1 MKQLI
6 LVVDGD
12 ASCRDALRTTLQA
25 SGYDV
30 AVLYSASKVAG
41 RIEAERPAL
50 MVMAGGASSGDGL
63 AALQALQALRTT
75 QDDLPIIMLGEQRDE
90 TECIIALECGADD
103 FVSKPFNVQEV
114 LARIRNVLRRVQRQC
129 LQDPVWKAP
138 YEFNGFRLDFA
149 WRSLTYHGK
158 PVALTQNE
166 YAVLALLVAAPGRF
180 FTKAAIVQRISA
192 DTPDAQA
199 RVGVWVH
206 RLRSRIKRAAGG
218 CEIIETVRGKGYAF
232 NRDPARSHRSV
243 FENGRANALPEQ
255 PPMQGSV
262 R

>member
-30 AVLYSASKVAG
+30 AVLYNASKVVR
-41 RIEAERPAL
+41 RIETERPTL

-63 AALQALQALRTT
+63 AALQALQALRTS

-90 TECIIALECGADD
+90 TERIIALECGADD
-103 FVSKPFNVQEV
+103 VISKPFNVQEV
-114 LARIRNVLRRVQRQC
+114 LVRIRNVLKRVQRHR
-129 LQDPVWKAP
+129 LQDPVWRAP

-149 WRSLTYHGK
+149 WRSLTYHGE
-158 PVALTQNE
+158 PVQLTQNE
-166 YAVLALLVAAPGRF
+166 YAILALLVTAPGRVF
-180 FTKAAIVQRISA
+180 SKAAIVQCIA
-192 DTPDAQA
+192 ANAPDAQGDA
-199 RVGVWVH
+199 GVWVH
-206 RLRSRIKRAAGG
+206 RLRSRIKRVAGV

-232 NRDPARSHRSV
+232 NLDPGRTHRTAFQNV
-243 FENGRANALPEQ
+243 RLDVLPPQ
-255 PPMQGSV
+255 TATRGSAG
-262 R
+262 

>member
-6 LVVDGD
+6 LVVEGD

-30 AVLYSASKVAG
+30 AVLYDASKVVR
-41 RIEAERPAL
+41 RIEAERPTL

-63 AALQALQALRTT
+63 PALQALQALRTT
-75 QDDLPIIMLGEQRDE
+75 QDDLPIIMLGEQGDE
-90 TECIIALECGADD
+90 TERIIALECGADD
-103 FVSKPFNVQEV
+103 FISKPFNVQEV
-114 LARIRNVLRRVQRQC
+114 LVRIRNVLRRVQRHR
-129 LQDPVWKAP
+129 LQDPVWRAP
-138 YEFNGFRLDFA
+138 YEFDGFRLDFA

-158 PVALTQNE
+158 PVPLTQNE
-166 YAVLALLVAAPGRF
+166 YAILALLVTAPGRV

-192 DTPDAQA
+192 DTPDAQGN
-199 RVGVWVH
+199 VGVWVH
-206 RLRSRIKRAAGG
+206 RLRMRIKRAAGA

-232 NRDPARSHRSV
+232 NLDPTRSRRSA
-243 FENGRANALPEQ
+243 FENGRANSLLPRTS
-255 PPMQGSV
+255 MQGGV